1 MRITNQLIQT
11 QNIARIQS
19 SLQAV
24 DAAREQ
30 VSTGKKISVMSDD
43 PADASEVVRTSSAL
57 RALSQYR
64 RNNQLAQNRGTA
76 EENALDQLTNT
87 LDRGV
92 ELATQQASSSSTAQ
106 TRLIAKAEVDQ
117 LLSFAVGLGNTKYGD
132 DYLFGGTRGGEAPLQ
147 IPVTSTDGFSAL
159 KDSTNNPVNPSGG
172 IPLEIR
178 DGHTVVSNHNAT
190 EVFLDTGSLQ
200 ALRDLSTALG
210 SNDVPGINTAL
221 QALHNANNSVQTVTG
236 TQGSRMNEFL
246 ITSAQLDKQ
255 ETSLTAYRSNLS
267 DVDVETA
274 MVQLAGRTTG
284 YQAAMTATSKV
295 LGLSLANYL

>member
-43 PADASEVVRTSSAL
+43 PAGASEVVRTSSAL

>member
-11 QNIARIQS
+11 QNISRIQA

-43 PADASEVVRTSSAL
+43 PAGASEVVRTSSSL
-57 RALSQYR
+57 RALDQYR
-64 RNNQLAQNRGTA
+64 RNNKLAQARGTA
-76 EENALDQLTNT
+76 EENALDQLTNS
-87 LDRGV
+87 LDRGI
-92 ELATQQASSSSTAQ
+92 ELGTQAASSTSTAQ

-132 DYLFGGTRGGEAPLQ
+132 DYLFGGTRGSEAPLRV
-147 IPVTSTDGFSAL
+147 PANSTDSFSAL
-159 KDSTNNPVNPSGG
+159 TDSSNNTVNPSGG

-178 DGHTVVSNHNAT
+178 DGHTVTSNHNAT

-210 SNDVPGINTAL
+210 NNDVAGINTAL
-221 QALHNANNSVQTVTG
+221 SSLHDADNKVQTVIG

-246 ITSAQLDKQ
+246 ITDAQLDKQ
-255 ETSLTAYRSNLS
+255 QSSLTTYRSDLQ
-267 DVDVETA
+267 DVEVEKA
-274 MVQLAGRTTG
+274 MVELASKTTG